1 MKQKKIVT
9 FIDSHV
15 FTKKYLGVEREFVE
29 LSFLEHRDNG
39 TRLESYKILTTTNK
53 LNNAL
58 AYRGYKSLE
67 KSKKYELWLADY
79 KGDRKLKFSGV
90 KLIG

>member
-1 MKQKKIVT
+1 MKQRKIVT
-9 FIDSHV
+9 FIDSRT
-15 FTKKYLGVEREFVE
+15 FTKKYLGVEREFIE
-29 LSFLEHRDNG
+29 LSFLEHKDTG
-39 TRLESYKILTTTNK
+39 RLEAYKLLTTTNK
-53 LNNAL
+53 LNKAL
-58 AYRGYKSLE
+58 VYRGYKQLD